1 MMHSGYS
8 KRPVPKDLVNVVNFD
23 APTTYNGYKENGQL
37 VTEDNGSVLTLFT
50 HSNQEDFASLE
61 LLQRKF
67 AKNFGRQDMMQCLP
81 LLWYEIAKPKSR
93 VEQVV
98 NMLSAKSVQQE
109 KVLEFK
115 KQLVSNKSLKE
126 YFKNNP

>member
-93 VEQVV
+93 VE
-98 NMLSAKSVQQE
+98 
-109 KVLEFK
+109 
-115 KQLVSNKSLKE
+115 
-126 YFKNNP
+126 